1 MRQQRRE
8 TNKMHLLR
16 TIEGFL
22 KETGMA
28 ATRFGRNAVRD
39 PRLVLDMRNGRE
51 PGARMVRRVEHFIT
65 RYRADRQEQAGR

>member
-1 MRQQRRE
+1 
-8 TNKMHLLR
+8 MHLLR

-22 KETGMA
+22 KESGMP

-51 PGARMVRRVEHFIT
+51 PGERMIRRVQHYI
-65 RYRADRQEQAGR
+65 ASQRQHMGQHMDAGR